1 MSKRLSFQSSIDCS
15 DIFTEEF
22 QNLLVKLHE
31 KFNNE
36 VSEIRKE
43 EEVSPTVLPPDFL
56 PKDLKQ
62 KDDYSKEKTIKKKTI
77 IIKAF

>member
-31 KFNNE
+31 KFNTNFNRKQINYNE
-36 VSEIRKE
+36 IIQIISIAKNELI
-43 EEVSPTVLPPDFL
+43 
-56 PKDLKQ
+56 
-62 KDDYSKEKTIKKKTI
+62 IKKI
-77 IIKAF
+77 DLFY